1 MADGGA
7 VVAGHVVLVAED
19 DGHGAVRHALV
30 GKQHRLLL
38 GADGTL
44 AAVHELDGAA
54 QRLLRFARQHAV
66 RVEVAHGAPSS
77 LVRDVVEVALLG
89 GMPQVA
95 RVDVEARV
103 VAAQVGVE
111 PRVRAARAQHGVAHL
126 HAGALASYDAR
137 VVERDPSVVERLRD
151 GDVHPRIGAGE
162 HAQSHAHDARARRG
176 RIERD
181 GQRQRRARSGH
192 HVDGSR
198 VGSAVHALD
207 AHRCA
212 GALVR
217 ARGQHDG
224 LARHELEVFARLVA
238 HAGGEDVGR
247 GEVAVLERLKLVG

>member
-1 MADGGA
+1 MRDG
-7 VVAGHVVLVAED
+7 
-19 DGHGAVRHALV
+19 
-30 GKQHRLLL
+30 
-38 GADGTL
+38 
-44 AAVHELDGAA
+44 
-54 QRLLRFARQHAV
+54 
-66 RVEVAHGAPSS
+66 
-77 LVRDVVEVALLG
+77 VEVALLG

-126 HAGALASYDAR
+126 HEGALVEHDAR
-137 VVERDPSVVERLRD
+137 IVERDPSVVERLRD

-192 HVDGSR
+192 DVDGGR
-198 VGSAVHALD
+198 VGRAVHAFD
-207 AHRCA
+207 AHCCA

-217 ARGQHDG
+217 ARGQHDR
-224 LARHELEVFARLVA
+224 LARHELEVFARFVA